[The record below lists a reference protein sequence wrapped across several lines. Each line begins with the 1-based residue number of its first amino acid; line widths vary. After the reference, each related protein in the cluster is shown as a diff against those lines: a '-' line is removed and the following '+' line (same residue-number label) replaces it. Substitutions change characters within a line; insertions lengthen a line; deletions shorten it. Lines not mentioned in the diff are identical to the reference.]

1 MFLVF
6 LYNFDALIL
15 KLIIFIKKILFNIF
29 LNKKYFKKQ
38 LITIKA
44 KLAKLCI
51 LAQVSSLEPT
61 GSCKA
66 RPGRFLAYLL

>member
-1 MFLVF
+1 MFLIF
-6 LYNFDALIL
+6 LDNFDVLIL

-38 LITIKA
+38 PYNKA

-51 LAQVSSLEPT
+51 LTQVSSLEPT